1 MNTRMLIAPRKSELS
16 SNTANALDEL
26 QLCLNEKRYDDGVL
40 KARVS
45 LQLEPANLAYKKCL
59 AFCLGKTGEL
69 HEAKAVWIEL
79 IENDPYSEEYL
90 LNLADIEKRLN
101 RLDSAIGLLQLA
113 AEYHPESVKPWISLG
128 ECHAFNNDSQGSVNA
143 SLEVLKRQPNNT
155 DAYQNL
161 GSGFFALAM
170 FDQAKYAF
178 ETALLLDPSMQEAK
192 SSLSAVLFRQNQA
205 EPAAALLE
213 ELIERHQP
221 TDRMPLSQ
229 LKWNAALIQLRLG
242 NLQKGWNYYEE
253 GLKPEVQGVKVRQPH
268 RTFKVPR
275 WTPETPSGQTVLVWR
290 EQGIGDDVIFLTC
303 LQDLIDAGYKP
314 LVECDVRMMEL
325 IKRSF
330 PSITTREAIYRI
342 DYPHDSP
349 YDDFDCHLP
358 MGSLMHYFRPSLDSF
373 HNKSGAYLRADLAKK
388 AMWFKRLEKIRNG
401 KKLVGITWRGG
412 LTDAVGQM
420 KYSKLVDWAPLLKA
434 KEFVFVNLQFGECE
448 QELQEVE
455 SAHGI
460 QIHRWSDLDL
470 KNDLDDVCALIS
482 NLDDVVTISS
492 AVWTFSAALGART
505 SLLLSS
511 PHWTMFNQDHIPF
524 FSSVKCF
531 CADND
536 SSITHLLPEVEQYL
550 LHP

>member
-1 MNTRMLIAPRKSELS
+1 MFDEAEHAFQTALI
-16 SNTANALDEL
+16 
-26 QLCLNEKRYDDGVL
+26 LN
-40 KARVS
+40 
-45 LQLEPANLAYKKCL
+45 P
-59 AFCLGKTGEL
+59 
-69 HEAKAVWIEL
+69 
-79 IENDPYSEEYL
+79 
-90 LNLADIEKRLN
+90 DIE
-101 RLDSAIGLLQLA
+101 
-113 AEYHPESVKPWISLG
+113 
-128 ECHAFNNDSQGSVNA
+128 
-143 SLEVLKRQPNNT
+143 
-155 DAYQNL
+155 
-161 GSGFFALAM
+161 
-170 FDQAKYAF
+170 
-178 ETALLLDPSMQEAK
+178 EAK
-192 SSLSAVLFRQNQA
+192 SSLSAILFRKNQP
-205 EPAAALLE
+205 EAAAELLD
-213 ELIERHQP
+213 ELISHHQSSS
-221 TDRMPLSQ
+221 RMSLAQ

-242 NLQKGWNYYEE
+242 NLEKGWEYYEE
-253 GLKPEVQGVKVRQPH
+253 GLSMEVLGAKTRKPNRN
-268 RTFKVPR
+268 FDVPR

-314 LVECDVRMMEL
+314 LVECDVRMMGL
-325 IKRSF
+325 LKRSF

-349 YDDFDCHLP
+349 YDDFDCHFP

-373 HNKSGAYLRADLAKK
+373 HNKSGAYLRVDLAKK
-388 AMWFKRLEKIRNG
+388 AMWFERLEKIRNG
-401 KKLVGITWRGG
+401 KKLIGITWRGG

-420 KYSKLVDWAPLLKA
+420 KYSKLIDWAPLLSSE
-434 KEFVFVNLQFGECE
+434 EFVFVNLQFGECE

-455 SAHGI
+455 SALGI
-460 QIHRWSDLDL
+460 QIHRWPDLDL

-531 CADND
+531 CADNN